1 MKFIILPGEYL
12 FSEEGFHVLDER
24 GMAQVADA
32 EIEIEVTNEDQF
44 PVIEAYQAFVRP
56 QAETPTPEI

>member
-1 MKFIILPGEYL
+1 MKFTILPGEYL

-24 GMAQVADA
+24 GMAKVADA

-56 QAETPTPEI
+56 QAETLTPEI

>member
-1 MKFIILPGEYL
+1 MKFTILPGEYL
-12 FSEEGFHVLDER
+12 FSEEGFHVLDDR
-24 GMAQVADA
+24 GIAQVADA

-56 QAETPTPEI
+56 QAENPNP